1 MINQQVSDNIK
12 KYTQVIINLKQY
24 IIDSNFE
31 DKLAKLEDMVNSD
44 NLWTDPEK
52 ARQVM
57 QEKSL
62 LEKNFNSC
70 QSVVDEFETTVELLE
85 LAELEDNKDEILEY
99 ENALNKVF
107 ANIDS
112 IETRRLLSGKADAN
126 NAFIEINS
134 GAGGTESQDWAN
146 MLLRMYTRWA
156 EDQGF
161 KAEVVEFNNGEEA
174 GIKSATVHIKG
185 DYAYGLAKT
194 EIGVHRLVRIS
205 PFDSNARR
213 HTSFASVFAYPEVDE
228 NIDIEINPAD
238 LKIDTF
244 RASGAGGQH
253 VNTTDSAIRITHI
266 PSKVVVQ
273 CQNQR
278 SQHKNKDEAM
288 KMLKAKLYELELKK
302 QEADKQQL
310 EDTKTDN
317 SWGHQIR
324 SYVMHPYKMIKDL
337 RTNIETSNVDKV
349 LDGDLNPFIQA
360 ELNRL
365 NQGK

>member
-1 MINQQVSDNIK
+1 MITPQTTENIK
-12 KYTQVIINLKQY
+12 KYSQVIGNLKQY
-24 IIDSNFE
+24 IIDS
-31 DKLAKLEDMVNSD
+31 KLEDKINQLEQEVNND
-44 NLWTDPEK
+44 GLWSNPEK
-52 ARQVM
+52 ARQVL

-62 LEKNFNSC
+62 LEKNYKSC
-70 QSVVDEFETTVELLE
+70 NNIIDEFETTIELLE
-85 LAELEDNKDEILEY
+85 LAELDDNKDEILEY
-99 ENALNKVF
+99 ESVLNSICT
-107 ANIDS
+107 NIDQ

-156 EDQGF
+156 EAEGF
-161 KAEVVEFNNGEEA
+161 KTEVVEFNNGEEA
-174 GIKSATVHIKG
+174 GIKSATIKIKG
-185 DYAYGLAKT
+185 DYAYGLLKT

-205 PFDSNARR
+205 PFDSNNRR
-213 HTSFASVFAYPEVDE
+213 HTSFASVFAYPEVND
-228 NIDIEINPAD
+228 DIEIEVKPDD

-266 PSKVVVQ
+266 PSKIVVQ

-278 SQHKNKDEAM
+278 SQHKNKDEAL
-288 KMLKAKLYELELKK
+288 KMLKAKLYELELQKQTAEK
-302 QEADKQQL
+302 QEL

-324 SYVMHPYKMIKDL
+324 SYVMHPYKMVKDL
-337 RTNIETSNVDKV
+337 RTNVETSNVEKI
-349 LDGDLNPFIQA
+349 LDGDLNAFIQA
-360 ELNRL
+360 ELNRI
-365 NQGK
+365 NQGQ

>member
-1 MINQQVSDNIK
+1 MINQQISDNIK
-12 KYTQVIINLKQY
+12 KYNQVIANLKQY

-44 NLWTDPEK
+44 NLWSDPEK

-62 LEKNFNSC
+62 IEKNFSSC
-70 QSVVDEFETTVELLE
+70 QNVVDEFETTIELLE
-85 LAELEDNKDEILEY
+85 LAEIEDNKDEILEY
-99 ENALNKVF
+99 ENVLVKVF

-161 KAEVVEFNNGEEA
+161 KSEVVEFNNGEEA
-174 GIKSATVHIKG
+174 GIKSATIHIKG

-337 RTNIETSNVDKV
+337 RTNVETSNVDKV

-365 NQGK
+365 NQGQ

>member
-174 GIKSATVHIKG
+174 GIKSATVHVKG

>member
-134 GAGGTESQDWAN
+134 GAGGTESQDWAD

>member
-1 MINQQVSDNIK
+1 MISLQTTENIK
-12 KYTQVIINLKQY
+12 KYSKVIANLKQY
-24 IIDSNFE
+24 IIDTAFE
-31 DKLAKLEDMVNSD
+31 SKIEALELQVNDDS
-44 NLWTDPEK
+44 LWANPDK

-62 LEKNFNSC
+62 LEKNFKACSNII
-70 QSVVDEFETTVELLE
+70 DEFETTVELLE
-85 LAELEDNKDEILEY
+85 LAEAEDNKDEISEY
-99 ENALNKVF
+99 EESINKVF
-107 ANIDS
+107 NSIEQ
-112 IETRRLLSGKADAN
+112 IETRRLLSGKADSN

-156 EDQGF
+156 EDQNF
-161 KAEVVEFNNGEEA
+161 KISVVEFNNGEEA
-174 GIKSATVHIKG
+174 GIKSATIKIEG
-185 DYAYGLAKT
+185 DYAYGLLKT

-213 HTSFASVFAYPEVDE
+213 HTSFASVFAYPEVNDD
-228 NIDIEINPAD
+228 IDIEIKTED

-266 PSKVVVQ
+266 PTKTVVQ

-278 SQHKNKDEAM
+278 SQHKNKDEAL
-288 KMLKAKLYELELKK
+288 KMLKAKLFEIEMKK
-302 QEADKQQL
+302 QEAEKQEL
-310 EDTKTDN
+310 EDSKTDN

-324 SYVMHPYKMIKDL
+324 SYVMHPYKMVKDL
-337 RTNIETSNVDKV
+337 RTSVETSNVDKV
-349 LDGDLNPFIQA
+349 LDGELNNFINA
-360 ELNRL
+360 ELNRI
-365 NQGK
+365 NQGI

>member
-1 MINQQVSDNIK
+1 MINQQISDNIK
-12 KYTQVIINLKQY
+12 KYNQVIINLKQY

-31 DKLAKLEDMVNSD
+31 DKLAKLDEMVNSD
-44 NLWTDPEK
+44 NLWSDPEK
-52 ARQVM
+52 ARKVM

-62 LEKNFNSC
+62 LEKNFKSC
-70 QSVVDEFETTVELLE
+70 QNIVDEFETTIELLE
-85 LAELEDNKDEILEY
+85 LADLEDNKDDIAEY
-99 ENALNKVF
+99 ENALTKVF
-107 ANIDS
+107 SNIDS

-156 EDQGF
+156 EDQDF

-174 GIKSATVHIKG
+174 GIKSATIHIKG

-337 RTNIETSNVDKV
+337 RTNIETSNVDRV

-360 ELNRL
+360 ELNRI
-365 NQGK
+365 NQGQ

>member
-12 KYTQVIINLKQY
+12 KYNQVIINLKQY

-44 NLWTDPEK
+44 NLWADPEK

-85 LAELEDNKDEILEY
+85 LADLEDNKDEILEY
-99 ENALNKVF
+99 ESALNKVF

-161 KAEVVEFNNGEEA
+161 KAEIVEFNNGEEA

-337 RTNIETSNVDKV
+337 RTNIETSNVDRV

-360 ELNRL
+360 ELNRI
-365 NQGK
+365 NQGQ